1 MRQLGQLAAT
11 QEQRT
16 RPRSWALELARLR
29 LHPRR
34 PATGIAAEAS
44 DLGAQEI
51 FRRARLGRK
60 EEKKRGVHVADLHGR
75 RIACPRSPTP
85 PPASSRNDQLA
96 YPLPPPVQGMTLASA
111 SPYLRRRRRQLPFRS
126 AASLDEIPA
135 NVRLHPTRKRLS
147 GTARWRRPS
156 TGARRTFSRRRLRIV
171 SRRISRSSAVSRTSC
186 TWECLSV
193 PRHSMDSV
201 PYRSFYCDNALG
213 PSFACATIC

>member
-1 MRQLGQLAAT
+1 MRQLAAT

-44 DLGAQEI
+44 NLGTEEI

-75 RIACPRSPTP
+75 RIACPRYPTP

-96 YPLPPPVQGMTLASA
+96 YPLPPPVQGDDPGFRFAISSAPAASA
-111 SPYLRRRRRQLPFRS
+111 SVPERDLPRRNSGERPASSDTKTPLRDGPL
-126 AASLDEIPA
+126 ASTFNRI
-135 NVRLHPTRKRLS
+135 R
-147 GTARWRRPS
+147 
-156 TGARRTFSRRRLRIV
+156 ARRTFSRRRLRIV
-171 SRRISRSSAVSRTSC
+171 SRQISRSSAVSRTSC